1 MVKKTENKRAN
12 HLIHFEPEGLEVRV
26 KEGQTLLD
34 AARELGIILSAVC
47 GGKGLC
53 GRCRVEIINGWE
65 NLSAPSENEMK
76 TMGETNESHN
86 RLACCAAI
94 KGPVSAFIP
103 EEGLSG
109 TIILTKGDEGPYTLD
124 PVISKYHVRITP
136 PDIETVARDGHHLPK
151 IIEEI
156 YGLSDLKI
164 DDEVSKKLPE
174 ILEKTSQDLSI
185 VIRQEKEI
193 IDIEPGGADNVYGV
207 AVDVGTTTVVGYL
220 MDLFTG
226 EQISVGAMTNPQV
239 VYGEDVISRIVY
251 AIEGDENRTKISK
264 CIRDGLN
271 HILTR
276 LCKES
281 GINREHI
288 YEMTIAGNTAMH
300 HILLDLDLKSL
311 SKAPFTP
318 ALVRPSDHRAGDLN
332 LRINGGGNIHVLPLI
347 DSFVGADTVAV
358 LICTQL
364 HESEEL
370 SAVIDIGTNG
380 EIVAGSKDKGLK
392 CCSTA
397 AGPAFE
403 GGHIRFGM
411 RAAQGAI
418 EKVSI
423 DPDTLKVN
431 YRSIGGAPPRG
442 ICGSGIIDAVAQMI
456 QCGLVQ
462 KNGRINADMDTPHL
476 INLTD
481 GPAFVLEW
489 AEKTAIGRDI
499 IITQGDIREVQ
510 LAKAA
515 LNAGAQVLMKH
526 LGITKFDRIFLA
538 GAFGNYID
546 RESAL
551 TLGLF
556 PDCDPENIVTV
567 GNAAGQ
573 GARLALLSHAKRQ
586 EAATIARAVE
596 HIELSND
603 PEFERTFINA
613 TYFP

>member
-1 MVKKTENKRAN
+1 MTNQTKKSSTKHR
-12 HLIHFEPEGLEVRV
+12 IHFEPEGLETLVE
-26 KEGQTLLD
+26 EGQTLLD

-53 GRCRVEIINGWE
+53 GRCRVEVIDGWE
-65 NLSAPSENEMK
+65 NLSAPGENETK
-76 TMGETNESHN
+76 AMGETSDLHH
-86 RLACCAAI
+86 RLACCAVI
-94 KGPVSAFIP
+94 KGPVSVFVP

-109 TIILTKGDEGPYTLD
+109 TVILTKGDEIPFTLD
-124 PVISKYHVRITP
+124 PVTSICHFRMTTQ
-136 PDIETVARDGHHLPK
+136 DIETVARNGQHLLK
-151 IIEEI
+151 MIEETS
-156 YGLSDLKI
+156 GFSGLKI
-164 DDEVSKKLPE
+164 NDVVSKRLPE
-174 ILEKTSQDLSI
+174 ILEKTAQDLSI
-185 VIRQEKEI
+185 ILRHKKEI
-193 IDIEPGGADNVYGV
+193 IDIEPGRVENCYGV

-220 MDLFTG
+220 INLLSG
-226 EQISVGAMTNPQV
+226 EQVSVGAMTNPQI

-251 AIEGDENRTKISK
+251 AIEGDENRRRISK

-271 HILTR
+271 HILSR

-300 HILLDLDLKSL
+300 HILLDLDLNSL

-318 ALVRPSDHRAGDLN
+318 ALLRPSDHRPEDLN

-364 HESEEL
+364 HESDEN

-380 EIVAGSKDKGLK
+380 EIVAGSRDKGLK

-418 EKVSI
+418 EKVKI
-423 DPDTLKVN
+423 DPDTFDVS
-431 YRSIGGAPPRG
+431 YGSIGGAPPRG
-442 ICGSGIIDAVAQMI
+442 IWGSGIIDAFAQMI

-462 KNGRINADMDTPHL
+462 KNGRINADMDPPRL
-476 INLTD
+476 IILTD

-526 LGITKFDRIFLA
+526 LGINTFERIFLA
-538 GAFGNYID
+538 GAF
-546 RESAL
+546 
-551 TLGLF
+551 
-556 PDCDPENIVTV
+556 
-567 GNAAGQ
+567 
-573 GARLALLSHAKRQ
+573 
-586 EAATIARAVE
+586 
-596 HIELSND
+596 
-603 PEFERTFINA
+603 
-613 TYFP
+613 